1 MAAQA
6 IIPSNKQ
13 DPTGVARRVS
23 GASNNFAKRINGV
36 KRDILALVNDLPFEI
51 IEVNTNDRLLT
62 LSMEVNQSNDDIKQK
77 ALELSIANKTDELQL
92 LINRFASFTNYELCE
107 LHLNDSF
114 YNFLLSEQEL
124 LNVNRTIQDIID
136 SWFMVDNNG
145 NLISDSQ
152 ARQLWFM
159 DSYVEPS
166 YQQGTAQAQSNLSIQ
181 SQEYENA
188 RPSVE
193 SILLSQPYQARIG
206 RVASR
211 EFETMQGFSNDTVKA
226 VRQILASGVA
236 AGQNPNVIAKSIAK
250 ELNTKPDDKGSFHGT
265 MARARRIARTEITG
279 AQRAARW
286 DEDLSAEIDLGIKTV
301 QMHIS
306 ALSPTTRHTHAKR
319 HGETF
324 TQREVRDWYTV
335 DGNAINCLCVQVGVV
350 VDDEGNPINMNAIK
364 KALKQRQS
372 FFGF

>member
-1 MAAQA
+1 MVTQA
-6 IIPSNKQ
+6 IIPRNKQ
-13 DPTGVARRVS
+13 DPTGVARRIS
-23 GASNNFAKRINGV
+23 GASNDFARRINGV
-36 KRDILALVNDLPFEI
+36 KRDIVALIKDLPFEV

-62 LSMEVNQSNDDIKQK
+62 VAMAVNDDDTTKQK
-77 ALELSIANKTDELQL
+77 AIELSSTNKVSELNL
-92 LINRFASFTNYELCE
+92 LINRCVESNEYNLCE

-124 LNVNRTIQDIID
+124 LNTNRTIQEIID
-136 SWFMVDNNG
+136 GWFMVDVNG
-145 NLISDSQ
+145 NPIIDTQ

-159 DSYVEPS
+159 ESYVEPS
-166 YQQGTAQAQSNLSIQ
+166 YQQGTAQEHANLSIQ
-181 SQEYENA
+181 SQPYENA

-211 EFETMQGFSNDTVKA
+211 EFETMEGFTADTVKA
-226 VRQILASGVA
+226 VRQILASGIA

-250 ELNTKPDDKGSFHGT
+250 ELNTKPDGKGSYHGT

-279 AQRAARW
+279 AQRSARW
-286 DEDLSAEIDLGIKTV
+286 DEDLSAEVDLGIKTM

-306 ALSPTTRHTHAKR
+306 ALMPTTRHTHAKR

-335 DGNAINCLCVQVGVV
+335 DGNAINCLCTQVGVV
-350 VDDEGNPINMNAIK
+350 VDDEGEPINMNAIK